1 MTGYLIMAIII
12 FLTIMGL
19 TLIYAYWI
27 NKQEEEVKEKYNNI
41 YNNSTIEE
49 KTRLEIINQNEKINK
64 INTKTTITLILVL
77 IPYLLIILKI
87 GAILDFLKRLTN

>member
-27 NKQEEEVKEKYNNI
+27 NKQEEEVKEKYNNK

-87 GAILDFLKRLTN
+87 GAILDFLKKLTN

>member
-1 MTGYLIMAIII
+1 MTGYLIIAIII
-12 FLTIMGL
+12 FLTIIGL
-19 TLIYAYWI
+19 TIIYAYWI

-49 KTRLEIINQNEKINK
+49 KTKLEIINQNEKINK

-87 GAILDFLKRLTN
+87 GAILDFLKKLTN

>member
-1 MTGYLIMAIII
+1 MTGYLIIAIII

-19 TLIYAYWI
+19 TIIYAYWI

-49 KTRLEIINQNEKINK
+49 KTKLEIINQNEKINK

-87 GAILDFLKRLTN
+87 GAILDFLKKLTN

>member
-19 TLIYAYWI
+19 TIIYAYWI

-41 YNNSTIEE
+41 YNNSNIEE
-49 KTRLEIINQNEKINK
+49 KTRLEIINQNTKINK

-77 IPYLLIILKI
+77 IPYILVLIKLGTILEILKNI
-87 GAILDFLKRLTN
+87 TN

>member
-77 IPYLLIILKI
+77 IPYLLIIIKI
-87 GAILDFLKRLTN
+87 GAILDILKRLTN

>member
-19 TLIYAYWI
+19 TLIYAFWV
-27 NKQEEEVKEKYNNI
+27 NTQEKEVKEKYNNI

-49 KTRLEIINQNEKINK
+49 KTRLEIINQNEKIDK

-87 GAILDFLKRLTN
+87 GAILDFLKRITN

>member
-87 GAILDFLKRLTN
+87 GAILDILKRLTN